1 MIIEK
6 IVIKKILIYII
17 AEIVYILENI
27 WRIHMSDTV
36 RTWRH
41 IQQRYNLIGSKCN
54 TCGEL
59 FFPARVVCPN
69 CRRKGDLQPFQFS
82 GKGKIYTYSIIRSA
96 PDDFKKSAPYAVAVI
111 ELEEGAKLT
120 SQLVDCDVDDIKI
133 GDNVE
138 MVFRRIR
145 EDGKDGVISYGYKFK
160 VIK

>member
-1 MIIEK
+1 MK
-6 IVIKKILIYII
+6 FSNKKNTYLYYLRQIILI
-17 AEIVYILENI
+17 ENYR
-27 WRIHMSDTV
+27 RIYMSDTV

-54 TCGEL
+54 TCGEV

-69 CRRKGDLQPFQFS
+69 CRRKGDLEPFQFS
-82 GKGKIYTYSIIRSA
+82 GKGKIYTYSVIRSA

-120 SQLVDCDVDDIKI
+120 TQLVDCDVDSL
-133 GDNVE
+133 E
-138 MVFRRIR
+138 MVFRRVR
-145 EDGKDGVISYGYKFK
+145 EDGEDGVISYGYKFK